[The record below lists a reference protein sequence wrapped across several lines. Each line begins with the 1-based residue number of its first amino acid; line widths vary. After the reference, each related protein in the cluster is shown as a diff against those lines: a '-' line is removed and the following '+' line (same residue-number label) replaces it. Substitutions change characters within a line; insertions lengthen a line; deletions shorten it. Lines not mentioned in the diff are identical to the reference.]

1 MRFLKLNIVVLFGV
15 SALFLNSCSDFLEET
30 SQDEI
35 IPETLEDLSAV
46 MYSEA
51 YPYLFSG
58 DIYLNLLTDEMV
70 SNGLTSDSYQTNFE
84 NGMQIYMYTKTMFD
98 GSYLIPTDANS
109 WELYYK
115 KIKGCNVVLDYLEN
129 ITASEKDI
137 NSLKGQVLF
146 LRGYYYFKLASIYCQ
161 PYSVNQIN
169 PDEALGLPLVLSMNV
184 QDIFPKRTS
193 LKATFDQIEAD
204 LKTSVT
210 LLKENY
216 TAPSPFRVGYLAAE
230 AMLTRFYIYKNS
242 KEDLQS
248 IIDYSTDVISNKPSL
263 TYLTSFKT
271 TFHSKGI
278 YDIDIS
284 NEPIWVYGTS
294 SVRASNYWPLYPI
307 TNSKPPYSVSPLLTS
322 LYDTEDLRNEAYF
335 TKATN
340 SGSKYN
346 SVGNKIGLNNNQYG
360 DRGIRNAEVY
370 LNRAEAYCRL
380 FLETGM
386 EDYRANALQDLN
398 TLRETRYETN
408 TYTSV
413 DIADGQTLLDFCLE
427 ERRRELCLEEGL
439 RWGDIKRLNL
449 GINHTFIDAD
459 GNSTDY
465 TLAPGDLLYA
475 LPIPYNVMER
485 NPELSQ
491 NPR

>member
-1 MRFLKLNIVVLFGV
+1 MRFLKLNIVVLFSI
-15 SALFLNSCSDFLEET
+15 SALLLTACSDFLEEN

-35 IPETLEDLSAV
+35 IPKTLEDISAV
-46 MYSEA
+46 MYNEA
-51 YPYLFSG
+51 YPYLSSS

-70 SNGLTSDSYQTNFE
+70 SNGLTSENYKTNFE
-84 NGMQIYMYTKTMFD
+84 NGMPMFTYTSAMFD
-98 GSYLIPTDANS
+98 GGYTIPSDANS
-109 WELYYK
+109 WLFYYQ

-129 ITASEKDI
+129 IIATEEEI
-137 NSLKGQVLF
+137 NALKGQVLF
-146 LRGYYYFKLASIYCQ
+146 LRGYYYLKLASVYCQ

-169 PDEALGLPLVLSMNV
+169 PNEALGVPLVLTMNV
-184 QDIFPKRTS
+184 QDIYPKRST
-193 LKATFDQIEAD
+193 LKETFDQIEAD
-204 LKTSVT
+204 LKASVT
-210 LLKENY
+210 LLKDNY

-248 IIDYSTDVISNKPSL
+248 IIDYSNDVISNKPSL
-263 TYLTSFKT
+263 TYLNSFKT
-271 TFHSKGI
+271 TFHSKGV

-284 NEPIWVYGTS
+284 NEPLWVYGTS
-294 SVRASNYWPLYPI
+294 SIRFASYWPIFPI
-307 TNSKPPYSVSPLLTS
+307 ANSKPPYTVSPFLTS
-322 LYDTEDLRNEAYF
+322 LYDTEDLRSEAYF
-335 TKATN
+335 VKGTDNGAP
-340 SGSKYN
+340 YN
-346 SVGNKIGLNNNQYG
+346 FVSNKIGRNTLNYG

-386 EDYRANALQDLN
+386 DDYRLKALADLN
-398 TLRETRYETN
+398 TLRETRYDTN
-408 TYTSV
+408 SYV
-413 DIADGQTLLDFCLE
+413 AIDITDGQTLLDFCLE
-427 ERRRELCLEEGL
+427 ERKRELCLEEGL

-449 GINHTFIDAD
+449 GVDHTFIDAD
-459 GNSTDY
+459 GNSMTY
-465 TLAPGDLLYA
+465 SLAPGDLLYA

>member
-1 MRFLKLNIVVLFGV
+1 MRFLKLNIVVLFSI
-15 SALFLNSCSDFLEET
+15 SALFLTSCSDFLEET

-35 IPETLEDLSAV
+35 IPETFEDISAV

-51 YPYLFSG
+51 YPYLFNG
-58 DIYLNLLTDEMV
+58 DVYLNLLTDEME
-70 SNGLTSDSYQTNFE
+70 SNGLTSDSYQSKFE
-84 NGMQIYMYTKTMFD
+84 NGMPIYTYTKTMFD
-98 GSYLIPTDANS
+98 GSYIIQNDANS

-115 KIKGCNVVLDYLEN
+115 KIKGCNVVLDHIEN
-129 ITASEKDI
+129 ITASEKEI
-137 NSLKGQVLF
+137 NSLKGQALF
-146 LRGYYYFKLASIYCQ
+146 LRGYYYFKLATIYCQ
-161 PYSVNQIN
+161 PYSVDQIN
-169 PDEALGLPLVLSMNV
+169 PDEALGVPLVLTMNV
-184 QDIFPKRTS
+184 QDVYPKRNT
-193 LKATFDQIEAD
+193 LKETFDQIEAD

-210 LLKENY
+210 LLKGNY
-216 TAPSPFRVGYLAAE
+216 TSPNPFRVGYLAAE

-248 IIDYSTDVISNKPSL
+248 IIDYGTDVISNKPSL
-263 TYLTSFKT
+263 TYLTSFSTK
-271 TFHSKGI
+271 FHSKGV

-294 SVRASNYWPLYPI
+294 SIRSANYWPLYPI
-307 TNSKPPYSVSPLLTS
+307 ANSKTPYSVSSMLTS
-322 LYDTEDLRNEAYF
+322 LYDTEDLRSEAYF
-335 TKATN
+335 TKSTN

-346 SVGNKIGLNNNQYG
+346 SVSNKIGISNNQYG

-380 FLETGM
+380 FLETEMG
-386 EDYRANALQDLN
+386 DYRVKALQDLN
-398 TLRETRYETN
+398 ALRETRYDAG
-408 TYTSV
+408 TYSPV
-413 DIADGQTLLDFCLE
+413 DITDGQALLDFCLE

-449 GINHTFIDAD
+449 GVDHTFIDAD
-459 GNSTDY
+459 GNSIEY
-465 TLAPGDLLYA
+465 SLAPGDLLYA